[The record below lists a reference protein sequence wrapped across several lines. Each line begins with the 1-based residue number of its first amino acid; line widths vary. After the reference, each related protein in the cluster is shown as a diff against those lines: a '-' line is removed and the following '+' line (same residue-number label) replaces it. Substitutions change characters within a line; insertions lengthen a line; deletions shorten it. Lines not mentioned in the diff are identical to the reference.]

1 MKQYRRISWV
11 DRLHIE
17 RLYNSKRSIRAIAA
31 ALGFAPSAIHYEL
44 QHGFY
49 EHLDGDT
56 WRMEKRY
63 SAQIAQRHAD
73 YQATVKG
80 KPIKLGKRFD
90 YCADVARQIRA
101 GFSPDAIVGRYKRE
115 GKWTVSVTTLYR
127 YIDKGYIPDIT
138 NKDLLVKSR
147 KKKRKHHR
155 VKKASRAL
163 AGESIER
170 RPDEINKRQSFGHW
184 EMDTV
189 IGKAKG
195 KGEVLLV
202 LTERFTRYE
211 YITHLPDKTA
221 ASVVAALNEIIQYF
235 PYGTFRTITMDNG
248 SEFSD
253 CYGIETDRHGIKRLD
268 AYYCHPYTSCERGS
282 NENANKLIRRFF
294 PKGTSLATCTSK
306 DCQNAMAFINHMP
319 RKILG
324 YRCAAEVFLEC
335 MDRYL

>member
-1 MKQYRRISWV
+1 MKNYRRISWI

-17 RLYNSKRSIRAIAA
+17 RMYNSKRSIRAIAA

-44 QHGFY
+44 QRGFY

-56 WRMEKRY
+56 WRTEKRY

-73 YQATVKG
+73 YQVTAKG

-101 GFSPDAIVGRYKRE
+101 GISPDAIVGRYRLE
-115 GKWTVSVTTLYR
+115 GKWTVSTTTLYR
-127 YIDKGYIPDIT
+127 YISKGFIPGIT
-138 NKDLLVKSR
+138 NKDLQMKSR

-170 RPDEINKRQSFGHW
+170 RPDEINARVTFGHW

-195 KGEVLLV
+195 KGEALLV
-202 LTERFTRYE
+202 LTERFSRYE
-211 YITHLPDKTA
+211 LITHLPDKTA
-221 ASVVAALNEIIQYF
+221 KSVVAALNQIIQYF
-235 PYGTFRTITMDNG
+235 PFGTFRTITMDNG

-253 CYGIETDRHGIKRLD
+253 CVGIENNHHGIKRLD
-268 AYYCHPYTSCERGS
+268 AYYCHPYCSCERGS
-282 NENANKLIRRFF
+282 NENANKLVRRFF
-294 PKGTSLATCTSK
+294 PKHTSLAACTSK
-306 DCQNAMAFINHMP
+306 DCQNAMDFINNMP

-324 YRCAAEVFLEC
+324 YRTAAEVFLQC
-335 MDRYL
+335 LDTFI